1 MENMINIISTLGF
14 PIACVLAMGS
24 FIYVAFKMFMAK
36 SDKREDRLYE
46 LVADIQATNEKLLA
60 TNAGF
65 VDVLEKYN
73 ADLSAI
79 KADVSDI
86 KDFLEF
92 NKSSTNK

>member
-1 MENMINIISTLGF
+1 MENMTSIISTLGF

-36 SDKREDRLYE
+36 SDKREERLYE
-46 LVADIQATNEKLLA
+46 LVADIQDTNEKLLA

-65 VDVLEKYN
+65 VDVLNKYN
-73 ADLSAI
+73 ADLSCI

-92 NKSSTNK
+92 NNRSTVK

>member
-1 MENMINIISTLGF
+1 MENMTTIISTLGF
-14 PIACVLAMGS
+14 PIACVLAMGY

-46 LVADIQATNEKLLA
+46 LIADNQATNEKLLA

-65 VDVLEKYN
+65 VDVLDKYN
-73 ADLSAI
+73 ADLSGI

-86 KDFLEF
+86 KDFLEL
-92 NKSSTNK
+92 NKRSTDK